1 MNEQVFS
8 LNWWMSATVGV
19 IFIFAGVQ
27 KFIARELWPAQ
38 AKRLGAP
45 SFAIPTVPYV
55 EVVLGSLLIAGLAAN
70 AVLIA
75 SIVALSSFTVLLGSS
90 IGCRGQTALCVL
102 ELSLHKANWLEQ
114 YCAKFVDARPLGCR
128 AHSLACNRAC
138 VDRPRLV
145 YRRRLVRR
153 PLS

>member
-1 MNEQVFS
+1 MNEQIFS

-55 EVVLGSLLIAGLAAN
+55 EVVLGSLLIAGLAQKPCSSPRSWRFQ
-70 AVLIA
+70 A
-75 SIVALSSFTVLLGSS
+75 S
-90 IGCRGQTALCVL
+90 LCCWYFV
-102 ELSLHKANWLEQ
+102 WLQ
-114 YCAKFVDARPLGCR
+114 GIDHRAR
-128 AHSLACNRAC
+128 A
-138 VDRPRLV
+138 
-145 YRRRLVRR
+145 
-153 PLS
+153 